1 MPDVASCLISDV
13 LWTLTAPPH
22 GTATCTL
29 RLTPAGWRLRVVG
42 LRVPLEWTY
51 ATEADARRRAGAMHR
66 DLLLQ
71 GWQRA
76 SSSGRVA
83 TTA

>member
-1 MPDVASCLISDV
+1 MPDTASCLSSHP
-13 LWTLTAPPH
+13 LWIVTAPPH

-29 RLTPAGWRLRVVG
+29 RLTPAGWRLRVTG
-42 LRVPLEWTY
+42 LRVPLEWVY
-51 ATEADARRRAGAMHR
+51 ASEADARQRAVAIQR

-76 SSSGRVA
+76 STDSRLTMA
-83 TTA
+83 